1 MPSKVVNA
9 GIGYTIGNYLIKGL
23 VFLTLP
29 IFTRIMD
36 PSDFGLYNIFIAS
49 EGILYVLIGL
59 AIHTTYKNAFYKFGA
74 NNSDGVN
81 YEDYV
86 ASTIVMITI
95 SAVIWAL
102 VFLLFSAQ
110 IGSFLLLD
118 RISLFLLVAYSTSMA
133 IMACY
138 NAHLGIQYKYKEF
151 IKVSGLNAICN
162 VSLSIILILTV
173 FNDNRYIGRILGTTL
188 PAVCIVSV
196 ISYKLYKKS
205 SGRIPSGALKWGVKY
220 SLPIVPNGIGQV
232 ILSQFDRM
240 MINKMISTYTAGI
253 YSFAYNIFGLVN
265 VTALSLDNAWSPWLY
280 EKMNKAEYDKIQ
292 NKSAVYVMLIFL
304 FSAAIMLICPELIM
318 ILGTTDYY
326 ESIYSAIPL
335 IAGGFF
341 LFLSSLPISVEY
353 YYEKTKMIAVATF
366 LAAIV
371 KIILNLFFLRE
382 YGYLSAGFTT
392 LATYIL
398 YFIFHYYTAYRI
410 HGSSVFDAKRILR
423 CSGLTILIMFFSY
436 YTVDYWLLRWV
447 MAALFMYF
455 IIIFEEQKI
464 GIIKKVIKKWK

>member
-1 MPSKVVNA
+1 MSSKVVNA

-59 AIHTTYKNAFYKFGA
+59 AIHTTYKNAFYKFSA
-74 NNSDGVN
+74 NNQDGVK

-86 ASTIVMITI
+86 ASTILLILAC
-95 SAVIWAL
+95 AVIWL
-102 VFLLFSAQ
+102 LIFLFFSTG
-110 IGSFLLLD
+110 INHFLLLD
-118 RISLFLLVAYSTSMA
+118 KNSLMLLVAYSTSMA
-133 IMACY
+133 VMACY

-151 IKVSGLNAICN
+151 LKISALNAVCN
-162 VSLSIILILTV
+162 ISLSILFILTV
-173 FNDNRYIGRILGTTL
+173 FDSNRYMGRILGTTL
-188 PAVCIVSV
+188 PAVCIVGG
-196 ISYKLYKKS
+196 ISYKLFKKS
-205 SGRIPSGALKWGVKY
+205 SGIVPIESLKWGVKY

-280 EKMNKAEYDKIQ
+280 EKMNKAEYNKIQ
-292 NKSAVYVMLIFL
+292 NKSAVYVMLIFF

-335 IAGGFF
+335 IAGGYF

-353 YYEKTKMIAVATF
+353 YYEKTKMIAAATF
-366 LAAIV
+366 FAAVV
-371 KIILNLFFLRE
+371 KILLNLYFLRKF
-382 YGYLSAGFTT
+382 GYVSAGFTT
-392 LATYIL
+392 LLTYIL
-398 YFIFHYYTAYRI
+398 YFIFHYYSAYRI
-410 HGSSVFDAKRILR
+410 HRYFIFDSRKIIL
-423 CSGLTILIMFFSY
+423 CSLATIFIMFFSY
-436 YTVDYWLLRWV
+436 NTIEYWILRWGV
-447 MAALFMYF
+447 AAVFMFF
-455 IIIFEEQKI
+455 IISYEEKEI
-464 GIIKKVIKKWK
+464 GILKRF